1 MKTVVDLSEVLPQME
16 STQVDINIHISS
28 KLNITQVTARRKV
41 NVFVLNEIGT
51 GLGGE
56 TPRLVVES
64 DRLCWRVP
72 VILAIPPKGRLGQG
86 RQCYQVGEIAVD
98 AQTGEILIDDQQI
111 QDIRQHAERL
121 FASTTF

>member
-1 MKTVVDLSEVLPQME
+1 MKTIVDLNDVLPQIE
-16 STQVDINIHISS
+16 STQVDITIHVSS
-28 KLNITQVTARRKV
+28 KLNVTKVAARRKV

-56 TPRLVVES
+56 TPRLAVES

-72 VILAIPPKGRLGQG
+72 VILAIPPKGRLGQ
-86 RQCYQVGEIAVD
+86 VGEIAVD

-111 QDIRQHAERL
+111 QDLIQHAERL
-121 FASTTF
+121 FASTAL

>member
-1 MKTVVDLSEVLPQME
+1 VE
-16 STQVDINIHISS
+16 SAQVDINIHISS

-72 VILAIPPKGRLGQG
+72 VILAIPPKGRLGQ
-86 RQCYQVGEIAVD
+86 VGEISVD